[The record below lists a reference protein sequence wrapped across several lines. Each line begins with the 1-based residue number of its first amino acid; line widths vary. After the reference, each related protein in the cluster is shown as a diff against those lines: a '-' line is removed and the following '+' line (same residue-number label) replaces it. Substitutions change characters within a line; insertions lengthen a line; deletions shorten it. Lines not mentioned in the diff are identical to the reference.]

1 MKFIT
6 TLTFATLFTFVLYA
20 QEKSPDNKG
29 YIFTT
34 VKELPVT
41 SVKNQSRSSTCWS
54 FSTLSYLESELIR
67 TGKGEHDLSEM
78 FIVSNAYYD
87 KADKYIRTN
96 GNINFAPGS
105 SFGDALTI
113 WKNYGIVP
121 EEVLPG
127 LNYGE
132 SIHAHNELDAVTAGY
147 INAVD
152 KNPNGKIS
160 TAWKDGFRGILD
172 AYLGRIPATFTYRGR
187 EYTPKTFSQELGI
200 NPDDYVSITSY
211 SHHPFYT
218 SFAIEIPDNWRW
230 DKSYN
235 LPLDEFMTIFD
246 YAIEKGYTVLW
257 GSDVSEKG
265 FTKKGIAIVPETEP
279 ENMSGS
285 DQAKWIGTTRQEMES
300 KFSSLSEII
309 PEKVIDQT
317 ERQKAFDNRQTTD
330 DHGMHIYG
338 VAKDQNGNKY
348 YLVKNSWGPSAGY
361 NGTWYVSE
369 TFIRYKTMNILV
381 HKESVPKEIREKLG
395 F

>member
-6 TLTFATLFTFVLYA
+6 TLTFATLLSFVLYA
-20 QEKSPDNKG
+20 QEKSPQNQG
-29 YIFTT
+29 YTFTT

-105 SFGDALTI
+105 SFGDAMTI

-147 INAVD
+147 INALD

-160 TAWKDGFRGILD
+160 TAWKNGFRGILD
-172 AYLGRIPATFTYRGR
+172 AYLGRIPQTFTYQGR
-187 EYTPKTFSQELGI
+187 EYTPKTFAQELGI

-211 SHHPFYT
+211 SHHPFYS

-246 YAIEKGYTVLW
+246 YTIEKGYTVLW

-300 KFSSLSEII
+300 KFSSLSEIL
-309 PEKVIDQT
+309 PEKVIDQA

-338 VAKDQNGNKY
+338 VAKDQEGNKY
-348 YLVKNSWGPSAGY
+348 YLVKNSWGLSSGY

-381 HKESVPKEIREKLG
+381 HKESVPKEIRKKLG

>member
-1 MKFIT
+1 MR
-6 TLTFATLFTFVLYA
+6 L
-20 QEKSPDNKG
+20 
-29 YIFTT
+29 
-34 VKELPVT
+34 
-41 SVKNQSRSSTCWS
+41 
-54 FSTLSYLESELIR
+54 
-67 TGKGEHDLSEM
+67 
-78 FIVSNAYYD
+78 
-87 KADKYIRTN
+87 
-96 GNINFAPGS
+96 
-105 SFGDALTI
+105 
-113 WKNYGIVP
+113 
-121 EEVLPG
+121 
-127 LNYGE
+127 
-132 SIHAHNELDAVTAGY
+132 
-147 INAVD
+147 D

-172 AYLGRIPATFTYRGR
+172 AYLGRIPEKFTYQGK

-211 SHHPFYT
+211 SHHPFYS

-265 FTKKGIAIVPETEP
+265 FTKKGIAIVPETET

-300 KFSSLSEII
+300 KLSSLSEIL
-309 PEKVIDQT
+309 PEKKIDQA

-338 VAKDQNGNKY
+338 VAKDQQGNKY

-361 NGTWYVSE
+361 SGTWYVSE

-381 HKESVPKEIREKLG
+381 HKESVPKDIRKKLG

>member
-6 TLTFATLFTFVLYA
+6 TITFATLLTFVLYA
-20 QEKSPDNKG
+20 QEKSPENQG

-105 SFGDALTI
+105 SFGDAMTI

-121 EEVLPG
+121 EETLPG

-132 SIHAHNELDAVTAGY
+132 TIHAHNELDAVTAGY
-147 INAVD
+147 INALD

-172 AYLGRIPATFTYRGR
+172 AYLGRIPEKFTYQGK

-211 SHHPFYT
+211 SHHPFYS

-265 FTKKGIAIVPETEP
+265 FTKKGIAIVPETET

-300 KFSSLSEII
+300 KLSSLSEIL
-309 PEKVIDQT
+309 PEKKIDQA

-338 VAKDQNGNKY
+338 VAKDQQGNKY

-361 NGTWYVSE
+361 SGTWYVSE

-381 HKESVPKEIREKLG
+381 HKESVPKDIRKKLG